1 MGGGY
6 QYHWMLPLPIRTGAV
21 QRPFQLPFILGG
33 RLLNRS
39 GALDSISPAD
49 RISGQ
54 IDVFRGGP
62 TIILPSYYE
71 VLLWGSYPTLVPSY
85 YYYLPTIPL
94 FRPRPTI
101 IPCRCRINPLCYRGP
116 RDDILRGLLEHRV
129 NGNRWAC
136 YVYSMRGPLPLR
148 IRMV

>member
-1 MGGGY
+1 MPRGRWGGY

-21 QRPFQLPFILGG
+21 QRFPIPVTIHSRGQIVEQKRCIGFNFPG
-33 RLLNRS
+33 RPNLR
-39 GALDSISPAD
+39 AD
-49 RISGQ
+49 RCIPWWG
-54 IDVFRGGP
+54 FYP

-101 IPCRCRINPLCYRGP
+101 IPCRCRINPRGP

-136 YVYSMRGPLPLR
+136 YVPTILR
-148 IRMV
+148 A